1 MKTIS
6 LARLAALVLP
16 LAFTTVDARAASLRC
31 NSKLISTG
39 DISSDVLSRCGE
51 PVSRSF
57 LGYKQVPG
65 YRYGETLEVAVEEW
79 IYGPWNGMLYFVRFE
94 GNRLSDIQSKR
105 SGN

>member
-1 MKTIS
+1 M
-6 LARLAALVLP
+6 LRLAALALP
-16 LAFTTVDARAASLRC
+16 LLLAVVDAQAASLRC
-31 NSKLISTG
+31 SSKLISTG
-39 DISSDVLSRCGE
+39 DVTSDVLSRCGE

-79 IYGPWNGMLYFVRFE
+79 IYGPWSGMLYFVRFE
-94 GNRLSDIQSKR
+94 GNRLSDIKSKR

>member
-1 MKTIS
+1 M
-6 LARLAALVLP
+6 AAFLLP
-16 LAFTTVDARAASLRC
+16 LCLIALDTQAASLRC
-31 NSKLISTG
+31 NSRLISTG
-39 DISSDVLSRCGE
+39 DVSSDVLSRCGE

-65 YRYGETLEVAVEEW
+65 QRYGESMEVAVEEW
-79 IYGPWNGMLYFVRFE
+79 IYGPWSGMLYFVRFE

>member
-1 MKTIS
+1 MKTTF
-6 LARLAALVLP
+6 LLRVVALLLP
-16 LAFTTVDARAASLRC
+16 LAFTATATQAASLRC

-39 DISSDVLSRCGE
+39 DVSSDVLSRCGE

-65 YRYGETLEVAVEEW
+65 YRYGESMEVAVEEW
-79 IYGPWNGMLYFVRFE
+79 IYGPWSGMLYFVRFE

>member
-1 MKTIS
+1 MKTTPLLHI
-6 LARLAALVLP
+6 AALLLP
-16 LAFTTVDARAASLRC
+16 LSFAATATQAASLRC
-31 NSKLISTG
+31 SSKLISTG
-39 DISSDVLSRCGE
+39 DVTSDVLSRCGE

-65 YRYGETLEVAVEEW
+65 ERYGETMEVAVEEW
-79 IYGPWNGMLYFVRFE
+79 IYGPWSGMLYFVRFE

>member
-1 MKTIS
+1 MKTP
-6 LARLAALVLP
+6 LALRLAALLLP
-16 LAFTTVDARAASLRC
+16 ICFTVTEAQAASLRC
-31 NSKLISTG
+31 NSRLISTG
-39 DISSDVLSRCGE
+39 DVTSDVLSRCGE

-65 YRYGETLEVAVEEW
+65 PRYGESMEVAVEEW
-79 IYGPWNGMLYFVRFE
+79 IYGPWSGMLYFVRFE

>member
-1 MKTIS
+1 MKTPTS
-6 LARLAALVLP
+6 LHFPALLLPLVL
-16 LAFTTVDARAASLRC
+16 AVTDAEAASLRC

-39 DISSDVLSRCGE
+39 NLASEVQDRCGE

-65 YRYGETLEVAVEEW
+65 YRYGESMEVAVEEW

-105 SGN
+105 GGN

>member
-1 MKTIS
+1 MKTPAV
-6 LARLAALVLP
+6 LRLAALALP
-16 LAFTTVDARAASLRC
+16 LLLAVVDAQAASLRC
-31 NSKLISTG
+31 SSKLISTG
-39 DISSDVLSRCGE
+39 DVTSDVLSRCGE

-79 IYGPWNGMLYFVRFE
+79 IYGPWSGMLYFVRFE
-94 GNRLSDIQSKR
+94 GNRLSDIKSKR

>member
-1 MKTIS
+1 MNKL
-6 LARLAALVLP
+6 LALRFGALLLP
-16 LAFTTVDARAASLRC
+16 LALLTVEARSASLRC

-39 DISSDVLSRCGE
+39 SLTNEVLDRCGE

-65 YRYGETLEVAVEEW
+65 NYYGETREVAVEEW
-79 IYGPWNGMLYFVRFE
+79 IYGPWSGMLYFVRFE

-105 SGN
+105 GGN

>member
-1 MKTIS
+1 M
-6 LARLAALVLP
+6 LLAAIALP
-16 LAFTTVDARAASLRC
+16 FTFTALDAQAASLRC
-31 NSKLISTG
+31 SSKLISTG
-39 DISSDVLSRCGE
+39 DVTSDVLSRCGE

-65 YRYGETLEVAVEEW
+65 LRYGESMEVAVEEW
-79 IYGPWNGMLYFVRFE
+79 IYGPWSGMLYFVRFE

>member
-1 MKTIS
+1 LKTP
-6 LARLAALVLP
+6 LVLRLAALMLP
-16 LAFTTVDARAASLRC
+16 LTFTAIDAQAASLRC

-39 DISSDVLSRCGE
+39 DATSDVLSRCGE

-65 YRYGETLEVAVEEW
+65 PRYGESMEVAVEEW
-79 IYGPWNGMLYFVRFE
+79 IYGPWSGMLYFVRFE

>member
-1 MKTIS
+1 LKTTSI
-6 LARLAALVLP
+6 LRVAALLLP
-16 LAFTTVDARAASLRC
+16 LAFAATITQAASLRC
-31 NSKLISTG
+31 SSKLISTG
-39 DISSDVLSRCGE
+39 DVTSDVLSRCGE

-65 YRYGETLEVAVEEW
+65 PRYGESMEVAVEEW
-79 IYGPWNGMLYFVRFE
+79 IYGPWSGMLYFVRFE

>member
-1 MKTIS
+1 MKTP
-6 LARLAALVLP
+6 LVLRLAALLLP
-16 LAFTTVDARAASLRC
+16 LTFTALEAQAASLRC
-31 NSKLISTG
+31 SSKLISTG
-39 DISSDVLSRCGE
+39 DVTSDVLSRCGE

-65 YRYGETLEVAVEEW
+65 PRYGESMEVAVEEW
-79 IYGPWNGMLYFVRFE
+79 IYGPWSGMLYFVRFE

>member
-1 MKTIS
+1 MKTT
-6 LARLAALVLP
+6 LALRLAALLLP
-16 LAFTTVDARAASLRC
+16 LSLASLDTQAASLRC

-39 DISSDVLSRCGE
+39 DVSSDVLSRCGD

-65 YRYGETLEVAVEEW
+65 QRYGESMEVAVEEW
-79 IYGPWNGMLYFVRFE
+79 IYGPWSGMLYFVRFE

>member
-1 MKTIS
+1 M
-6 LARLAALVLP
+6 LRLAALALP
-16 LAFTTVDARAASLRC
+16 LLFAVVDAQAASLRC
-31 NSKLISTG
+31 SSKLISTG
-39 DISSDVLSRCGE
+39 DVTSDVLSRCGE

-79 IYGPWNGMLYFVRFE
+79 IYGPWSGMLYFVRFE
-94 GNRLSDIQSKR
+94 GNRLSDIKSKR

>member
-1 MKTIS
+1 LKTTS
-6 LARLAALVLP
+6 ALRLASLLLP
-16 LAFTTVDARAASLRC
+16 LAFATSDAHAASLRC

-65 YRYGETLEVAVEEW
+65 DRYGETYEVAVEEW
-79 IYGPWNGMLYFVRFE
+79 IYGPWSGMLYFIRFE
-94 GNRLSDIQSKR
+94 GNRLSDIRSKR
-105 SGN
+105 GGN

>member
-1 MKTIS
+1 MKTTSI
-6 LARLAALVLP
+6 LRLAALLLP
-16 LAFTTVDARAASLRC
+16 LALAAGNTQAASLRC
-31 NSKLISTG
+31 SSKLISTG
-39 DISSDVLSRCGE
+39 DVTSDVLSRCGE

-65 YRYGETLEVAVEEW
+65 PRYGESMEVAVEEW
-79 IYGPWNGMLYFVRFE
+79 IYGPWSGMLYFVRFE

>member
-1 MKTIS
+1 M
-6 LARLAALVLP
+6 AALL
-16 LAFTTVDARAASLRC
+16 LSLSFTAIDAQAASLRC
-31 NSKLISTG
+31 SSKLISTG
-39 DISSDVLSRCGE
+39 DVTSEVLSRCGE

-65 YRYGETLEVAVEEW
+65 PRYGESMEVAVEEW
-79 IYGPWNGMLYFVRFE
+79 IYGPWSGMLYFVRFE